1 MIPLIPTTYPLPL
14 AEKVAS
20 RSTERTQPTMP
31 LPQSFPFSQS
41 SLHDFE
47 TCPRRF
53 KLRYLDRLRWP
64 AVEAEPIVEAERLAR
79 LGQDFHRLVQQ
90 HLIGLEVET
99 LTAYLTS
106 AEDELRTWWQRYLA
120 HRPEALATATLH
132 PELTLSAPLRD
143 YRLLAR
149 FERPA

>member
-1 MIPLIPTTYPLPL
+1 
-14 AEKVAS
+14 
-20 RSTERTQPTMP
+20 MP

-106 AEDELRTWWQRYLA
+106 AEDELRTWWQRYL
-120 HRPEALATATLH
+120 
-132 PELTLSAPLRD
+132 
-143 YRLLAR
+143 
-149 FERPA
+149 